1 MNPSS
6 GDEMKIGDLIT
17 YVNLSGQTDD
27 PRELGTIIRDDHLE
41 SDNHYYIVWHTADNQ
56 GWWDKRHL
64 KVVSKNEN
72 R

>member
-1 MNPSS
+1 MSV
-6 GDEMKIGDLIT
+6 GDL
-17 YVNLSGQTDD
+17 VENVDSHGQKLN
-27 PRELGTIIRDDHLE
+27 PNELGTIIRDDHLE

-56 GWWDKRHL
+56 GWWDKRFL

>member
-1 MNPSS
+1 MNV
-6 GDEMKIGDLIT
+6 GDLIT
-17 YVNLSGQTDD
+17 YVNLSGQADA

-56 GWWDKRHL
+56 GWWDKRFL